1 MTTERTFR
9 AMGTTARVVVT
20 SGNERLLDRAQARID
35 NFQARWSRSRA
46 SSEVSRL
53 NQSAGRSV
61 VVSYETFE
69 LIRRAVDAWF
79 LTEGRFDPTV
89 MPALVEE
96 RHDRSFEL
104 LERAADSEADAQG
117 EIDNPPAPIDL
128 SRAEFR
134 VAPGCAEIRLGE
146 AVPSVTLPDGV
157 HIDLGGIG
165 KGYAA
170 DLVWA
175 ELLSRGA
182 EGALVSIGGDIRCG
196 GQAPSE
202 DGWLIEVDD
211 PFDAGHKLL
220 SLRLKEGAVAT
231 TTRIKPA
238 WTQEGARAHR
248 IVDPATGL
256 PANTGLASATV
267 IAAEAWWAEVFAKAA
282 FLAGLK
288 GAAALL
294 GRTDTT
300 GVLVDEA
307 GAVHHLARL
316 SSFAA
321 G

>member
-1 MTTERTFR
+1 
-9 AMGTTARVVVT
+9 MGTTARVVVT
-20 SGNERLLDRAQARID
+20 SGDERLLDRAQARIE
-35 NFQARWSRSRA
+35 NFDARWSRFRA

-61 VVSYETFE
+61 VVSHETFE

-96 RHDRSFEL
+96 RYDRSFDL
-104 LERAADSEADAQG
+104 LARPADAEWDAEAEADDDEPDEA
-117 EIDNPPAPIDL
+117 PAPIDL
-128 SRAEFR
+128 SQAEFR
-134 VAPGCAEIRLGE
+134 GAPGCAEIRLGE

-157 HIDLGGIG
+157 QIDLSGIG

-182 EGALVSIGGDIRCG
+182 EGALVAIGGNIRCG
-196 GQAPSE
+196 GRAPSE
-202 DGWLIEVDD
+202 DGWLIEVED
-211 PFDAGHKLL
+211 PFDDGRKLL
-220 SLRLKEGAVAT
+220 TLRLKEGAVGT
-231 TTRIKPA
+231 TSRMKPA
-238 WTQEGARAHR
+238 LTHEGARARR
-248 IVDPATGL
+248 IIDPATGL

-282 FLAGLK
+282 FLAGCK
-288 GAAALL
+288 GAADLL
-294 GRTDTT
+294 GRSDTT
-300 GVLVDEA
+300 GVLVDDA

-321 G
+321 E